1 MKNLVIIS
9 APSGAG
15 KTTICKA
22 LQKLDQSIKFSVSYT
37 TREKRS
43 NEIDGVDYNFISKED
58 FLDEIDNGRF
68 AEWEKIHNDHYYG
81 TMIDTLT
88 KSINCDNILLMELD
102 VKGAL
107 SIKKLYPEKTLSFFI
122 QPPSLE
128 ELKLRLQ
135 SRGTETDKNIE
146 RRLERLNN
154 ELSYKSF
161 FDFHV
166 INDEIDRAVNEI
178 LSIVKNKNKN
188 KGVYNGS

>member
-22 LQKLDQSIKFSVSYT
+22 LQKRDQSIKFSVSYT
-37 TREKRS
+37 TRERRS

-58 FLDEIDNGRF
+58 FLDGIDNGRF
-68 AEWEKIHNDHYYG
+68 AEWEKIHDDHYYG
-81 TMIDTLT
+81 TIGDTLT
-88 KSINCDNILLMELD
+88 GSITRNELLLMELD

-135 SRGTETDKNIE
+135 SRGTETDKNI
-146 RRLERLNN
+146 
-154 ELSYKSF
+154 
-161 FDFHV
+161 
-166 INDEIDRAVNEI
+166 
-178 LSIVKNKNKN
+178 
-188 KGVYNGS
+188 

>member
-1 MKNLVIIS
+1 M
-9 APSGAG
+9 
-15 KTTICKA
+15 
-22 LQKLDQSIKFSVSYT
+22 
-37 TREKRS
+37 
-43 NEIDGVDYNFISKED
+43 DYNFISKED
-58 FLDEIDNGRF
+58 FLDGIDNGRF

-81 TMIDTLT
+81 TMIDTLA
-88 KSINCDNILLMELD
+88 KSINCDKILLMELD

-146 RRLERLNN
+146 RRLERLND